1 MRIYTRRGDDGETS
15 LSSGNRV
22 PKCHPRLVACGA
34 LDELNCALGILR
46 LHLSEKVR
54 ASQSLERVQ
63 ADLFAIGALLAGPGD
78 AELPHPLWPLEA
90 IEAEIDRL
98 TEAAPPLTSFILPGG
113 SPGAAWAHWTRTICR
128 RAEREV
134 VATQLPVPPG
144 VLAYL
149 NRLSDWLFVLA
160 RAENALNG
168 QAEFLWKV

>member
-1 MRIYTRRGDDGETS
+1 MRIYTRGGDEGETS
-15 LSSGNRV
+15 LLSGDRV

-54 ASQSLERVQ
+54 ALESLERVQ
-63 ADLFAIGALLAGPGD
+63 ADLFAIGSLLAAPVN

-98 TEAAPPLTSFILPGG
+98 TQAAPPLTSFILPGG
-113 SPGAAWAHWTRTICR
+113 CPGAAWAHWARTVCR

-134 VATQLPVPPG
+134 VAMRLPVPPG

-149 NRLSDWLFVLA
+149 NRLSDWLFALA
-160 RAENALNG
+160 RAENALND
-168 QAEFLWKV
+168 QAETLWKV